1 MQTKE
6 LWMKFDNSEQYVKQE
21 YEILEVLKRHQGEID
36 AIVYLSDK
44 KSLKRISSVRTGNE
58 AVQELNKLLGENNV
72 KIVEKKNEYCGNV
85 TPKTDPLERIA
96 DALERIADIW
106 DCFNDELGCINTR
119 LKSIDDIANT
129 IDDLGECI
137 SDSSRGKMFC
147 VTGNIT
153 NYV

>member
-1 MQTKE
+1 MQKKE
-6 LWMKFDNSEQYVKQE
+6 LWMKFDNSEQYAKQE
-21 YEILEVLKRHQGEID
+21 DEILEILKRYQGEID
-36 AIVYLSDK
+36 VIIYLSDK

-72 KIVEKKNEYCGNV
+72 KLIEKKSEYCGNV
-85 TPKTDPLERIA
+85 SPNTDPLERIA
-96 DALERIADIW
+96 DALERIADSW
-106 DCFNDELGCINTR
+106 ECFNDELGYIDTR
-119 LKSIDDIANT
+119 LKSIDYIANT
-129 IDDLGECI
+129 IDDLGACI